1 MKTLTASK
9 VARLWAYLR
18 PYWHLQAL
26 MLLAMAMV
34 AVVVIAL
41 PVAVGYM
48 IDTLIPN
55 LIASRADGV
64 DLGPVIYFGLFLVS
78 IYLADVLLS
87 WLRDYLA
94 GYVGAHIVRNI
105 RAQLFG
111 HLERLSL
118 KFFQERR
125 TGEIMSRLLS
135 DVSRVQDLLS
145 STLVVFVT
153 NVLML
158 VAILAYLLSVNWML
172 TLVAVIPVPLTVW
185 VTNLYGVRLNRLATS
200 IQETIA
206 TLSARLQE
214 SLMSVKTVKAFGQEE
229 REKGRVDVILE
240 SLTGVLVKNSYMNS
254 LAVNVVNFISMIG
267 PIVVLGMGV
276 YLVVGGSMKL
286 GELMAFYILL
296 TFLYSP
302 IQGLAQTSLQV
313 HTAMASVDRV
323 FEYLDIPPAVSEPS
337 DPVTPQVC
345 RGEIEFRD
353 VGFSYGDTNFRI
365 DKLSLRIRAGE
376 KVALVGPSGSGKTT
390 LANLILRFY
399 DPQEGEIT
407 LDGVGLTRLS
417 LRTLREHIS
426 LVDQDPLLFKGSIRD
441 NIAYGRPDATP
452 DQIEQAARVAN
463 IHEYITALP
472 HGYLSEIGE
481 RGVTVSG
488 GEKQR
493 LCLARAI
500 LVNPRILILDE
511 ATSAL
516 DSNSEQLIQDA
527 LGKIL
532 KDKTAIIIAHRLAT
546 VQNADRIVALD
557 SGRDHRSGNARRTH
571 RALSALPRPR
581 RQTASGLTV

>member
-1 MKTLTASK
+1 MKTMTTAK

-18 PYWHLQAL
+18 PYWHLQAI
-26 MLLAMAMV
+26 MFFVMALV
-34 AVVVIAL
+34 ALVVIAL
-41 PVAVGYM
+41 PIAVGYM
-48 IDTLIPN
+48 IDTLIPD

-64 DLGPVIYFGLFLVS
+64 DLGPVVYFGLFLIS

-94 GYVGAHIVRNI
+94 GYIGAHIVRNI
-105 RAQLFG
+105 RTQLFG
-111 HLERLSL
+111 HLEKLSL
-118 KFFQERR
+118 KFFQEHR
-125 TGEIMSRLLS
+125 TGEVMSRLLS
-135 DVSRVQDLLS
+135 DVNRVQDLLS
-145 STLVVFVT
+145 STLVIFVT

-200 IQETIA
+200 IQESIA

-214 SLMSVKTVKAFGQEE
+214 SLLSIKTVKAFGQEE
-229 REKGRVDVILE
+229 REKGRVDTVLE
-240 SLTGVLVKNSYMNS
+240 SLTHVLVKNSYINS
-254 LAVNVVNFISMIG
+254 LAVNVVNFINMIG
-267 PIVVLGMGV
+267 PIVVLGWGV
-276 YLVVGGSMKL
+276 YLVVGGDMKL

-323 FEYLDIPPAVSEPS
+323 FEYLDIPPAVSEPTE
-337 DPVTPQVC
+337 PVTPQIC
-345 RGEIEFRD
+345 RGGIEFCD

-365 DKLSLRIRAGE
+365 EKLSLRIGAGE

-399 DPQEGEIT
+399 DPDQGQVT
-407 LDGVGLTRLS
+407 LDGVDLKRLS

-441 NIAYGRPDATP
+441 NIAYGRPDAAP
-452 DQIEQAARVAN
+452 DDIERAARVAN
-463 IHEYITALP
+463 IHDYIASLP
-472 HGYLSEIGE
+472 RGYQSEIGE

-516 DSNSEQLIQDA
+516 DSMSEQLIQEA
-527 LGKIL
+527 LARIL

-546 VQNADRIVALD
+546 VQNADRIVALEA
-557 SGRDHRSGNARRTH
+557 GRIVDQGTHTELTARCPLYRDL
-571 RALSALPRPR
+571 AAKQLL
-581 RQTASGLTV
+581 V

>member
-1 MKTLTASK
+1 MHRMSLLSGKIG
-9 VARLWAYLR
+9 RLWGYIHPYRYLQVVM
-18 PYWHLQAL
+18 LVVMA
-26 MLLAMAMV
+26 LLAGLV
-34 AVVVIAL
+34 LAL
-41 PVAVGYM
+41 PVAIQYM
-48 IDTLIPN
+48 IDTLIPG
-55 LIASRADGV
+55 LIAAHNDGV
-64 DLGPVIYFGLFLVS
+64 DLRPVVYFGLVLVG
-78 IYLADVLLS
+78 IYLADVLLA

-94 GYVGAHIVRNI
+94 GYIGARII
-105 RAQLFG
+105 RDMRSQLFG

-118 KFFQERR
+118 KFYQEHQ
-125 TGEIMSRLLS
+125 TGEVMSRLLS

-145 STLVVFVT
+145 STLLVFIT

-158 VAILAYLLSVNWML
+158 AAILAYLLSVNWML

-200 IQETIA
+200 IQETA
-206 TLSARLQE
+206 ASLSARLQE
-214 SLMSVKTVKAFGQEE
+214 SLLSIKTVKAFGQEDY
-229 REKGRVDVILE
+229 EKGKVDGVLE
-240 SLTGVLVKNSYMNS
+240 SLTHVLVKNSYMNS
-254 LAVNVVNFISMIG
+254 LAVNVVNFINMIG
-267 PIVVLGMGV
+267 PIVVLGWGV

-302 IQGLAQTSLQV
+302 IQGLAQSSLQV
-313 HTAMASVDRV
+313 QTAMASVDRV
-323 FEYLDIPPAVSEPS
+323 FEYLDIPPAVSEPLE
-337 DPVTPQVC
+337 PVTPQTC
-345 RGEIEFRD
+345 HGEIEFCD

-365 DKLSLRIRAGE
+365 DKLSLHIRAGE

-399 DPQEGEIT
+399 DPGRGQVSI
-407 LDGVGLTRLS
+407 DGVDLKKLS

-452 DQIEQAARVAN
+452 DEIEHAARVAN
-463 IHEYITALP
+463 IHDYVISLP
-472 HGYLSEIGE
+472 RGYLSEIGE

-516 DSNSEQLIQDA
+516 DSMSEQLIQEA
-527 LGKIL
+527 LARIL

-546 VQNADRIVALD
+546 VKNADRIVVLD
-557 SGRDHRSGNARRTH
+557 AGRIVDQGTHDELNARCSLYREL
-571 RALSALPRPR
+571 AA
-581 RQTASGLTV
+581 RQLLA